1 MIRAASI
8 FETIRGGAHIFVF
21 GGGQPRL
28 ASEWSAVDLDSY
40 LDALASAAPTPGGG
54 SAATIVG
61 ALGAALLAMV
71 ARITLDG
78 VRLAPVHPAA
88 RTVIANA
95 ERLRSR
101 FHAARSADE
110 AAYGAVVAAMA
121 LPRTTD
127 AEKIGR
133 TERLQ
138 AALKDAAAA
147 PLAVTELTAEAM
159 EVAAQTAAL
168 ENKNLMSDVV
178 CAVAFL
184 RAAFDASAANVR
196 VNHEFLRD
204 APTVA
209 AQCERLE
216 NAQAR
221 VARAESSARERFG

>member
-1 MIRAASI
+1 MWAASI
-8 FETIRGGAHIFVF
+8 FETIRGGAHTFVF
-21 GGGQPRL
+21 RGGQPRL
-28 ASEWSAVDLDSY
+28 ASEWSAVDLDTY
-40 LDALASAAPTPGGG
+40 LDALASSAPTPGGG

-61 ALGAALLAMV
+61 ALGTALLAMV
-71 ARITLDG
+71 ARITLDA

-88 RTVIANA
+88 RTVIADA

-101 FHAARSADE
+101 FAAARPRDE
-110 AAYGAVVAAMA
+110 AAYGAVVSAMA
-121 LPRTTD
+121 LPRSTD
-127 AEKIGR
+127 DEKSRR

-147 PLAVTELTAEAM
+147 PLAVAELTAEAM
-159 EVAAQTAAL
+159 EAAAHTAAL

-204 APTVA
+204 LPTVET
-209 AQCERLE
+209 QRERLE
-216 NAQAR
+216 RAGLALT
-221 VARAESSARERFG
+221 RAETRAREKFG